1 MTADAPPFA
10 LKDLTGETR
19 RFPTGRPS
27 LIAFVKEDCNT
38 CNLVAPLLEAF
49 HRAWSEHADIWMLG
63 QSADGNEILKDR
75 HGLTLPILDE
85 SGCRTSLAWGFDIV
99 PAVYWTGPDG
109 ERLGQVEG
117 FVREEWERLARQVA
131 ANLGAQ
137 EAPVTWSDF
146 PDWRPGC
153 GSKHLDPGIHD
164 RLMAEA
170 EGSPI
175 LARRIEIASGD
186 DIDEFMFD
194 QGFSDGLPLVAPT
207 PERVLRMLSGTAR
220 DPQSIVAVV
229 PPNMAPATV
238 EKVAINAVM
247 AGCRPEY
254 LPVVIAAVE
263 AVCTDE
269 FNIHG
274 VNATTMGAAPVL
286 VVNGPIRKRIGM
298 NMKLAALGNGNR
310 ANATV
315 GRAVRLLVRNVGG
328 ARPGGTDRS
337 TLSNPMKFTMC
348 FAEWEEGSPWDP
360 LHVERGFQRE
370 DSVVTAFAMTSG
382 PVQIVDQESRK
393 PDQIAGTLG
402 LGLEGVFLS
411 KIHGMPVDSL
421 LVVCPEH
428 VKTLTSEG
436 DYPKARL
443 RERIQAVTLRPLRE
457 MVANDISGAGIP
469 RASADK
475 MTEAQLAAPLPKF
488 AAGKF
493 IHIVVAGSEAGKF
506 SAAFHG
512 WLTGAAGSAVVSRK
526 IEA

>member
-194 QGFSDGLPLVAPT
+194 QGFSDGLPLVPPIFCQT
-207 PERVLRMLSGTAR
+207 PDAMVRFRLH
-220 DPQSIVAVV
+220 
-229 PPNMAPATV
+229 
-238 EKVAINAVM
+238 
-247 AGCRPEY
+247 
-254 LPVVIAAVE
+254 
-263 AVCTDE
+263 AVCS
-269 FNIHG
+269 
-274 VNATTMGAAPVL
+274 V
-286 VVNGPIRKRIGM
+286 
-298 NMKLAALGNGNR
+298 AL
-310 ANATV
+310 
-315 GRAVRLLVRNVGG
+315 
-328 ARPGGTDRS
+328 
-337 TLSNPMKFTMC
+337 
-348 FAEWEEGSPWDP
+348 
-360 LHVERGFQRE
+360 
-370 DSVVTAFAMTSG
+370 
-382 PVQIVDQESRK
+382 
-393 PDQIAGTLG
+393 
-402 LGLEGVFLS
+402 
-411 KIHGMPVDSL
+411 
-421 LVVCPEH
+421 
-428 VKTLTSEG
+428 
-436 DYPKARL
+436 
-443 RERIQAVTLRPLRE
+443 
-457 MVANDISGAGIP
+457 
-469 RASADK
+469 
-475 MTEAQLAAPLPKF
+475 
-488 AAGKF
+488 
-493 IHIVVAGSEAGKF
+493 
-506 SAAFHG
+506 
-512 WLTGAAGSAVVSRK
+512 
-526 IEA
+526 